1 MTLKSNLKLMER
13 VKTVKT
19 TVYDIKTK
27 FYIDI
32 YHKIW
37 FEIADFIKHIESSFN
52 L

>member
-1 MTLKSNLKLMER
+1 MEL

-32 YHKIW
+32 YHHEIW
-37 FEIADFIKHIESSFN
+37 LEIADFIKYLESSFN